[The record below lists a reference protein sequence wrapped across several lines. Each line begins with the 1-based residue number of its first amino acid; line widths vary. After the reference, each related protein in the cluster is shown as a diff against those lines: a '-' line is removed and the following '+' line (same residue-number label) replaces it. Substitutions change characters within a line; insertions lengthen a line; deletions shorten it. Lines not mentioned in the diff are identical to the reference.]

1 MITFNKALNILKKN
15 VQETKENELIFTET
29 ANLRVL
35 NKNYSS
41 KNEVPRENLSSMD
54 GIVILKN
61 EKIKKLKIVGE
72 SKAGDNKGKEFK
84 NGECSLIYT
93 GAPIFGD
100 DKKVVPKENFVTNN
114 QFVIIKKLPKNN
126 FIRKKASDLKK
137 NKIYLKK
144 KTLLNIRSIVL
155 AKSMRLKKLEVLKK
169 PKIFVI
175 CTGDEIVSNSKRIRV
190 VEPTNHIFI
199 KYFVELFG
207 GEIKKIKY
215 SKDTND
221 DFVSTFNSFLDYDLL
236 ITSGGVSKGKYD
248 IVKPS
253 LQKFDLNIL
262 FDKIL
267 IKPGKPTT
275 FGKFTN
281 KKYFLG
287 LPGNP
292 VSCFMSLLN
301 FFPIFINSFFGL
313 NLHKFTLRKFCS
325 KRFIE
330 KNNQLTQFQ
339 RVVVKKNYFEIS
351 KDQDSSLINI
361 LNSSNGILIRK
372 PFSPQ
377 IKPNDKVN
385 ILLFEDI
392 FRLGT

>member
-1 MITFNKALNILKKN
+1 MVVNLVNLKMITFNKALNILKKN

-144 KTLLNIRSIVL
+144 K
-155 AKSMRLKKLEVLKK
+155 
-169 PKIFVI
+169 
-175 CTGDEIVSNSKRIRV
+175 
-190 VEPTNHIFI
+190 
-199 KYFVELFG
+199 
-207 GEIKKIKY
+207 
-215 SKDTND
+215 
-221 DFVSTFNSFLDYDLL
+221 
-236 ITSGGVSKGKYD
+236 
-248 IVKPS
+248 
-253 LQKFDLNIL
+253 
-262 FDKIL
+262 
-267 IKPGKPTT
+267 
-275 FGKFTN
+275 
-281 KKYFLG
+281 
-287 LPGNP
+287 
-292 VSCFMSLLN
+292 
-301 FFPIFINSFFGL
+301 
-313 NLHKFTLRKFCS
+313 NLT
-325 KRFIE
+325 
-330 KNNQLTQFQ
+330 
-339 RVVVKKNYFEIS
+339 
-351 KDQDSSLINI
+351 
-361 LNSSNGILIRK
+361 
-372 PFSPQ
+372 
-377 IKPNDKVN
+377 
-385 ILLFEDI
+385 
-392 FRLGT
+392 